1 MQRYI
6 ATRLVYSIPVLVLV
20 ATLVFFSLRLVPG
33 DVLTA
38 RFEDDSRI
46 TPETLEAIRDEL
58 GINEPAWKQYLPW
71 MGGVIRGD
79 FGDSLLT
86 GRPAS
91 EAILRGLPI
100 TLEIALWSTVVSVLI
115 GVPAGIVSAIWR
127 HGVTDYVAR
136 LVAVLGQSVP
146 NFVLATLFVLLPALW
161 WGWSAPIGYESI
173 LSAPKDH
180 LQQLG
185 PAVLVLGFS
194 LSASI
199 MRMTRS
205 SLLEVLSQEYV
216 LVARSKGL
224 TEGAVVFRHA
234 LKNAFI
240 PVLTT
245 VGNQLGFLI
254 GGSVIVESVFGLPG
268 LGQLVLQSIQV
279 RDYTQVQGAVVLIA
293 LGYVLINLIIDLS
306 YGWFDPRVRY
316 E

>member
-6 ATRLVYSIPVLVLV
+6 ATRLVYSIPVLVIV

-58 GINEPAWKQYLPW
+58 GINQPAWKQYFPW
-71 MGGVIRGD
+71 MAGVIRGD

-91 EAILRGLPI
+91 DSILRGLPI

-115 GVPAGIVSAIWR
+115 GVPAGIVSAVWR
-127 HGVTDYVAR
+127 HGVTDYAAR
-136 LVAVLGQSVP
+136 LAAVVGQSVP

-161 WGWSAPIGYESI
+161 FSWSAPIGYESM
-173 LSAPKDH
+173 LSAPKAH
-180 LQQLG
+180 FQQLG

-205 SLLEVLSQEYV
+205 SMLEVLGQEFV

-224 TEGAVVFRHA
+224 AEKTVVFRHA

-240 PVLTT
+240 PVITT
-245 VGNQLGFLI
+245 IGNQLGFLI
-254 GGSVIVESVFGLPG
+254 GGSVIVETIFGLPG
-268 LGQLVLQSIQV
+268 LGQLVLHSIQI

-293 LGYVLINLIIDLS
+293 LGYVIINLLIDVS

>member
-6 ATRLVYSIPVLVLV
+6 ATRLVYSIPVLILV

-71 MGGVIRGD
+71 MGGVIQGD

-91 EAILRGLPI
+91 DAILRGLPI
-100 TLEIALWSTVVSVLI
+100 TLEIALWSSLLSVLI
-115 GVPAGIVSAIWR
+115 GVPAGIASAVWR
-127 HGVTDYVAR
+127 YGVTDYTAR
-136 LVAVLGQSVP
+136 LAAVLGQSVP

-161 WGWSAPIGYESI
+161 FGWSAPIGYKSM
-173 LSAPKDH
+173 LSAPVAH
-180 LQQLG
+180 FQQLG

-205 SLLEVLSQEYV
+205 SMLEVLSQEYI

-224 TEGAVVFRHA
+224 AERFVVFRHA

-245 VGNQLGFLI
+245 IGNQLGFLI

-268 LGQLVLQSIQV
+268 LGQLVLHSIQI

-293 LGYVLINLIIDLS
+293 LGYVLINLIIDVS

>member
-1 MQRYI
+1 
-6 ATRLVYSIPVLVLV
+6 
-20 ATLVFFSLRLVPG
+20 
-33 DVLTA
+33 
-38 RFEDDSRI
+38 
-46 TPETLEAIRDEL
+46 
-58 GINEPAWKQYLPW
+58 
-71 MGGVIRGD
+71 MGGVIQGD

-91 EAILRGLPI
+91 DAILRGLPI
-100 TLEIALWSTVVSVLI
+100 TLEIALWSSLVSVLV
-115 GVPAGIVSAIWR
+115 GVPAGIASAVWR
-127 HGVTDYVAR
+127 YGVTDYTAR
-136 LVAVLGQSVP
+136 LAAVLGQSVP

-161 WGWSAPIGYESI
+161 FGWSAPIGYKSM
-173 LSAPKDH
+173 LSAPVAH
-180 LQQLG
+180 FQQLG
-185 PAVLVLGFS
+185 PAVLVLGLS

-205 SLLEVLSQEYV
+205 SMLEVLSQEYI

-224 TEGAVVFRHA
+224 AERFVVFRHA

-245 VGNQLGFLI
+245 IGNQLGFLI

-268 LGQLVLQSIQV
+268 LGQLVLHSIQI

-293 LGYVLINLIIDLS
+293 LGYVLINLIIDVS

>member
-1 MQRYI
+1 M
-6 ATRLVYSIPVLVLV
+6 YSIPVLILV

-71 MGGVIRGD
+71 MGGVIQGD

-91 EAILRGLPI
+91 DAILRGLPI
-100 TLEIALWSTVVSVLI
+100 TLEIALWSSLVSVLV
-115 GVPAGIVSAIWR
+115 GVPAGIASAVWR
-127 HGVTDYVAR
+127 YGVTDYTAR
-136 LVAVLGQSVP
+136 LAAVLGQSVP

-161 WGWSAPIGYESI
+161 FGWSAPIGYKSM
-173 LSAPKDH
+173 LSAPVAH
-180 LQQLG
+180 FQQLG

-205 SLLEVLSQEYV
+205 SMLEVLSQEYI

-224 TEGAVVFRHA
+224 AERFVVFRHA

-245 VGNQLGFLI
+245 IGNQLGFLI

-268 LGQLVLQSIQV
+268 LGQLVLHSIQI

-293 LGYVLINLIIDLS
+293 LGYVLINLIIDVS